1 MDNVGLRI
9 PFIWENIN
17 ELLDNKTLAN
27 CMEASSTF
35 CAVIENQ
42 TSGRFLTIRKIKSY
56 LKNSNENELD
66 WRIVFQKLPR
76 QQLEEI
82 AILVKEFQDAVPM
95 RSQQTWSPM
104 HITAECGHLDLC
116 KIIAKVIPFKNPQ
129 GQNNLTPTH
138 FAAQAGHLEV
148 YKFLTEEMENKN
160 PRADRKLSSLHF
172 AAKNGNLPIYK
183 FICEYALDKNPR
195 MDKNITPLHLA
206 AEFGHFAVCKYIC
219 ENTRNV
225 GPQRC
230 FDRASPLRLAIL
242 RGQKR
247 LARHLI
253 ENDLDNIWNEFHG
266 IVRSIEYLLVA
277 GWLVLCLALLV
288 FGNVFLCDSQKN
300 LLKTLDVL
308 QVCLIGDRNEI
319 FRCHPKNDANL
330 LFGLYESILYVTP
343 IWFSIC
349 ILGITTL
356 YIIIFM
362 ILVFLDNLFS
372 NYLSPLLDYSCL
384 FSKQGGIATL
394 ESGKNVALRLL
405 IISIVLIWFSTYLL
419 WQ

>member
-1 MDNVGLRI
+1 MEDIGLRI
-9 PFIWENIN
+9 PFIWEKIN

-56 LKNSNENELD
+56 LKNSNEYEPD

-76 QQLEEI
+76 QQLEEF
-82 AILVKEFQDAVPM
+82 AFLVKEFQDAVPM
-95 RSQQTWSPM
+95 RSEQTWSPM

-116 KIIAKVIPFKNPQ
+116 KIIAKVIPLKNPQ

-148 YKFLTEEMENKN
+148 YKFLTEDMENKN
-160 PRADRKLSSLHF
+160 PRADRRLSPLHF
-172 AAKNGNLPIYK
+172 AAKNGNLPIYQ

-206 AEFGHFAVCKYIC
+206 ADFGHFAVCKYIC

-247 LARHLI
+247 IAKLLI
-253 ENDLDNIWNEFHG
+253 ENDLDNIWNEFYG
-266 IVRSIEYLLVA
+266 IVHNIEYLLVA
-277 GWLVLCLALLV
+277 GWLVLCLALLL

-300 LLKTLDVL
+300 LLETLDVL
-308 QVCLIGDRNEI
+308 QVYLIGDSNEI
-319 FRCHPKNDANL
+319 FRCHPKNDVIL
-330 LFGLYESILYVTP
+330 LYGLYESILYVTP
-343 IWFSIC
+343 IWSSIC
-349 ILGITTL
+349 ILGTFTV
-356 YIIIFM
+356 YIIILM
-362 ILVFLDNLFS
+362 ILVLLDNLFS

-384 FSKQGGIATL
+384 FNKQGGIATL
-394 ESGKNVALRLL
+394 ESSKNVALRLL
-405 IISIVLIWFSTYLL
+405 IISLVLIWFSTYLL
-419 WQ
+419 RQ